1 MRKPDI
7 NHRPRVCIVCE
18 GYEEEAYV
26 NALIDKGLWPH
37 YRFKVVNAKGAG
49 NVTARFQNEV
59 SADSCEAVLMFC
71 DTDRRPFDEYVAIK
85 GRLRAMLGQ
94 KARLENLVI
103 YANPCSMQVI
113 LLHFGSEPVSL
124 KTQSKH
130 VNADIIEQLTGV
142 AGYKAHQE
150 GQIDTICGKITRA
163 NYAIMKERAAAI
175 NNPDDVPGSSNFI
188 VFAER
193 FEGEDDNWLKD
204 ARTTIGD

>member
-59 SADSCEAVLMFC
+59 SADSCEAVLVFC
-71 DTDRRPFDEYVAIK
+71 DTDRRPFDEYLAIK

-94 KARLENLVI
+94 KARFENLVI
-103 YANPCSMQVI
+103 YANPSPLAGLGRRAQGRQVETAN
-113 LLHFGSEPVSL
+113 SAEETAP
-124 KTQSKH
+124 
-130 VNADIIEQLTGV
+130 
-142 AGYKAHQE
+142 YCR
-150 GQIDTICGKITRA
+150 CG
-163 NYAIMKERAAAI
+163 
-175 NNPDDVPGSSNFI
+175 
-188 VFAER
+188 
-193 FEGEDDNWLKD
+193 
-204 ARTTIGD
+204 